1 MEEVEGYHSSWN
13 GADFYRVYVHPI
25 NTKPRKCRLIG
36 ESRMD
41 LDLLPEIPPIT
52 TDIDGVARVADTRV
66 TLKTVVEAFAMRS
79 ETPERIAEG
88 FRLSLGDVYS
98 VIGFWLRHRRQ
109 VDAYLD
115 ELRQREEDW
124 RLVMEAQGRIPNNW
138 REGLRKRAESHTGN

>member
-1 MEEVEGYHSSWN
+1 
-13 GADFYRVYVHPI
+13 
-25 NTKPRKCRLIG
+25 
-36 ESRMD
+36 MD

-79 ETPERIAEG
+79 ETPERIAGG

-124 RLVMEAQGRIPNNW
+124 RLVMEAQGRVPKNW
-138 REGLRKRAESHTGN
+138 REALRKRAESHTGN